1 MATDLP
7 ATQTILE
14 GTMVQFKRNL
24 LSVALASAVLMM
36 SAHASAQSTQTEE
49 EAEAEADARKK
60 AEEAKDLERVVVTGI
75 RGAIERAIDIKQEAS
90 NIVEA
95 VTAEDIGKL
104 PDMSI
109 ADSLARL
116 PGLTAQ
122 RVRGRATDIN
132 IRGLSGDFH
141 TTTLNGRQQVS
152 MGVNRGV
159 EFDQYPSE
167 LLQQVVVAKTPKA
180 SMIGQG
186 LTGTIDLQTIRPL
199 DRRER
204 VVAMNLR
211 GDRNRLEDSKLDGV
225 RGSISYIDQNEA
237 GTMGIAMGYAYQDS
251 PGQSNSWRAWGYEPN
266 GLISGSTIQSRIT
279 DSVRE
284 GFNTTLE
291 YRPSDDHR
299 GAFDV
304 YYSRFDVSTRQRGI
318 EIGLGCCG
326 GYLGGTLVS
335 YDPATRAS
343 SWSGSTPVFRTD
355 VYANEDQ
362 LLSFGWNHEWRFS
375 DAWTATFDVSR
386 STAKREGSNFE
397 SNAGFALG
405 TSTTL
410 DIAFNPGGWYDMNY
424 GRQFNDPSALL
435 LRDIGGW
442 GGDGFDKPY
451 STDDSLNQVRLE
463 MERTFETSW
472 VSSLSFGLDYTSRE
486 KERFATENRLCINS
500 CSLSNQTAP
509 YPTGGNYAFGFFGIP
524 FLPTFNPSSVTYDS
538 LSRDGDFGGARKSFG
553 VEEKLTTAYVQLNLN
568 GDLGSVPVRGNI
580 GLQVVHADQTGFG
593 RITYAGNNIGDPFS
607 DGASYTEVLPSM
619 NLIFQFPYQ
628 QVLRTGLARQAARPR
643 MDDMSAGFGYGVN
656 LTAPGGPRFEAGGG
670 NPTLRPWIANAF
682 DASYEKYFGGGK
694 GYVAAA
700 FFFKD
705 LKNYIARQPV
715 AYDFTGL
722 PIPDDVTQ
730 LPASNIGI
738 YTRPVNGE
746 GGFMAGWEL
755 SASIPL
761 EMFWQP
767 LEGFGI
773 QASYTDTRTSI
784 DPSLLGFSS
793 IPGFSRYTSNLT
805 LYWERF
811 GWGVRATQ
819 RTRSTYV
826 GEGINVFLDPE
837 YPTILSEKIVDFQLS
852 YTVQSGRFKN
862 LGFLFQAANL
872 TDEPFKS
879 SFNNDSNRPERFE
892 DYGNNVLLGISYKF

>member
-1 MATDLP
+1 
-7 ATQTILE
+7 
-14 GTMVQFKRNL
+14 MVKLKRNL
-24 LSVALASAVLMM
+24 LSVALASATMM
-36 SAHASAQSTQTEE
+36 MTAHASAQTTPTAELTEE
-49 EAEAEADARKK
+49 EAAARQRAARAQADAV
-60 AEEAKDLERVVVTGI
+60 ELDRVTVTGI
-75 RGAIERAIDIKQEAS
+75 RGAIERAIDVKQEAG
-90 NIVEA
+90 NIVEV

-167 LLQQVVVAKTPKA
+167 LLQQVVVAKTPTA

-186 LTGTIDLQTIRPL
+186 LTGTIDLQTVRPL
-199 DRRER
+199 QRDGR

-211 GDRNRLEDSKLDGV
+211 GDRNRLEDSELDGV
-225 RGSISYIDQNEA
+225 RGSVTYIDQNEA
-237 GTMGIAMGYAYQDS
+237 GTVGIAMGYAYQDS
-251 PGQSNSWRAWGYEPN
+251 PGQANSWRAWGYEPD
-266 GLISGSTIQSRIT
+266 GLISGSTIQSRIS

-291 YRPSDDHR
+291 YMASDENR
-299 GAFDV
+299 GSFDL
-304 YYSRFDVSTRQRGI
+304 YYSRFDVTTRQRGI

-335 YDPATRAS
+335 YNPSTRAS

-355 VYANEDQ
+355 VYTNEDE
-362 LLSFGWNHEWRFS
+362 LLSLGWNHEWRIN
-375 DAWTATFDVSR
+375 DAWKATFDVSR
-386 STAKREGSNFE
+386 SSAHRVGSNFE
-397 SNAGFALG
+397 SNAGFPAG
-405 TSTTL
+405 SSTTL
-410 DIAFNPGGWYDMNY
+410 DVAFNAGGWYDMNY
-424 GRQFNDPSALL
+424 GRDFNDPSALL

-451 STDDSLNQVRLE
+451 STDDTLNQVRLE
-463 MERTFETSW
+463 LERSFESSW
-472 VSSLSFGLDYTSRE
+472 ISSVGVGLDYTSRE
-486 KERFATENRLCINS
+486 KERFGTENRLCINS

-524 FLPTFNPSSVTYDS
+524 FLPTFDRSNANYDS
-538 LSRDGDFGGARKSFG
+538 LSRDGEFGGARKSFG
-553 VEEKLTTAYVQLNLN
+553 VEENLTTAYVQMNLD
-568 GDLGSVPVRGNI
+568 GDLGSIPVRGNI
-580 GLQVVHADQTGFG
+580 GVQVVRADQTGFG
-593 RITYAGNNIGDPFS
+593 RVTYSGNNLGDPLS
-607 DGASYTEVLPSM
+607 VNSSYTEVLPSM
-619 NLIFQFPYQ
+619 NLIFQLPYE

-643 MDDMSAGFGYGVN
+643 MDDLSAGFGYGVN
-656 LTAPGGPRFEAGGG
+656 ITAPGGPRFEAGGG
-670 NPTLRPWIANAF
+670 NPELRPWIANAF
-682 DASYEKYFGGGK
+682 DASYEKYFGGK

-715 AYDFTGL
+715 AYDFSGL

-730 LPASNIGI
+730 LPATNIGI
-738 YTRPVNGE
+738 YTRPVNGA

-761 EMFWQP
+761 DMFWAP
-767 LEGFGI
+767 LEGFGV

-784 DPSLLGFSS
+784 DPSLLGFDS

-837 YPTILSEKIVDFQLS
+837 YPTIQSEKIVDFQLS
-852 YTVQSGRFKN
+852 YTVQSGAFKN
-862 LGFLFQAANL
+862 LGFLLQAANL
-872 TDEPFKS
+872 TDEPFRS
-879 SFNNDSNRPERFE
+879 TFNDDPLRPERFE
-892 DYGNNVLLGISYKF
+892 DYGNNFLLGISYKF

>member
-1 MATDLP
+1 
-7 ATQTILE
+7 
-14 GTMVQFKRNL
+14 MVQLKRNL
-24 LSVALASAVLMM
+24 LSVALASATMM
-36 SAHASAQSTQTEE
+36 LTAQAHAQSAPSETQTEE
-49 EAEAEADARKK
+49 EAAAAKKK
-60 AEEAKDLERVVVTGI
+60 AEQAKTLEKVTVTGI
-75 RGAIERAIDIKQEAS
+75 RGSIERAIDVKQEAG

-167 LLQQVVVAKTPKA
+167 LLKQVIVAKTPTA
-180 SMIGQG
+180 SMVGQG

-199 DRRER
+199 DLTER

-211 GDRNRLEDSKLDGV
+211 GDRNRLEDSELDGM
-225 RGSISYIDQNEA
+225 RGSISYIDQNDA
-237 GTMGIAMGYAYQDS
+237 GTLGIAMGYAYQDS
-251 PGQSNSWRAWGYEPN
+251 PGQSNSWRSWGYEPN
-266 GLISGSTIQSRIT
+266 GLISGATIQSRTT
-279 DSVRE
+279 DSVRK
-284 GFNTTLE
+284 GFNATLE
-291 YRPSDDHR
+291 YRPNDAHR
-299 GAFDV
+299 GSFDV
-304 YYSRFDVSTRQRGI
+304 YYSRFDVTTQQRGI

-343 SWSGSTPVFRTD
+343 RWTGSTPVFRTD
-355 VYANEDQ
+355 IYANQDK
-362 LLSFGWNHEWRFS
+362 LLSYGWNHEWTINE
-375 DAWTATFDVSR
+375 AWSVTLDLSR
-386 STAKREGSNFE
+386 STADRNGRNFE
-397 SNAGFALG
+397 SNAGFAPG

-410 DIAFNPGGWYDMNY
+410 DIAFNPGGWYDMTY
-424 GRQFNDPSALL
+424 GREFNDPSILL

-451 STDDSLNQVRLE
+451 STDDSLNQARIKA
-463 MERTFETSW
+463 ERSFDSGW
-472 VSSLSFGLDYTSRE
+472 ISSLEFGLDYTTRE
-486 KERFATENRLCINS
+486 KERFATENRLCIRS
-500 CSLSNQTAP
+500 CSLSNQSAP
-509 YPTGGNYAFGFFGIP
+509 YPTGGDYAFGFFGIP
-524 FLPTFNPSSVTYDS
+524 FLPTFNPDDYSYDS

-553 VEEKLTTAYVQLNLN
+553 VEEDLTTLYVQANLM
-568 GDLGSVPVRGNI
+568 GEVGSVPVRGNV
-580 GLQVVHADQTGFG
+580 GVQVVRADQTGFG
-593 RITYAGNNIGDPFS
+593 RVTYSGNNLGNPFS
-607 DGASYTEVLPSM
+607 VNESYTEVLPSM
-619 NLIFQFPYQ
+619 NLIFEFPHQQF
-628 QVLRTGLARQAARPR
+628 LRTGLARQAARPR

-656 LTAPGGPRFEAGGG
+656 RTAPGGPRWEAGGG

-682 DASYEKYFGGGK
+682 DVSYEKYFGGK
-694 GYVAAA
+694 GYIAAA

-722 PIPDDVTQ
+722 PIPNDVTV
-730 LPASNIGI
+730 LPATRIGI
-738 YTRPVNGE
+738 YTRPVNAD
-746 GGFMAGWEL
+746 GGLMAGWEL
-755 SASIPL
+755 SASIPF
-761 EMFWQP
+761 EMFWKP
-767 LEGFGI
+767 LEGFGA

-784 DPSLLGFSS
+784 DPSLLGLSS

-819 RTRSTYV
+819 RTRSTYI
-826 GEGINVFLDPE
+826 GEGINVFLDAE
-837 YPTILSEKIVDFQLS
+837 YPTIQSEKIVDLQVS
-852 YTVQSGRFKN
+852 YTVQSGPLKN
-862 LGFLFQAANL
+862 LGFLFQMANL
-872 TDEPFKS
+872 TDEPFTS
-879 SFNNDSNRPERFE
+879 TFNNDLQRPERYE

>member
-1 MATDLP
+1 
-7 ATQTILE
+7 
-14 GTMVQFKRNL
+14 MVQLKRNV
-24 LSVALASAVLMM
+24 LSVALGSAMM
-36 SAHASAQSTQTEE
+36 LLAAQAHAQAVPTAEQTEE
-49 EAEAEADARKK
+49 EAAAARKK
-60 AEEAKDLERVVVTGI
+60 KADDAKDLDRITVTGI
-75 RGAIERAIDIKQEAS
+75 RGAIERAIDVKQEAA
-90 NIVEA
+90 NIVEV

-199 DRRER
+199 DRTER

-211 GDRNRLEDSKLDGV
+211 GDRNRLEDSELDGV
-225 RGSISYIDQNEA
+225 RGSISYIDQNDA
-237 GTMGIAMGYAYQDS
+237 GTLGIAMGYAYQDS
-251 PGQSNSWRAWGYEPN
+251 PGQSNSFRAWGYEPN

-279 DSVRE
+279 DSIRK

-291 YRPSDDHR
+291 YKPSDDHR

-304 YYSRFDVSTRQRGI
+304 YYSRFDVETRQRGI

-335 YDPATRAS
+335 YDPTTRAS
-343 SWSGSTPVFRTD
+343 KWSGSTPVFRTD
-355 VYANEDQ
+355 VYANEDE
-362 LLSFGWNHEWRFS
+362 LLSFGWNHEWRMS
-375 DAWTATFDVSR
+375 DAWTATFDLSR
-386 STAKREGSNFE
+386 STADREGSNFE
-397 SNAGFALG
+397 SNAGFAPG
-405 TSTTL
+405 TTSTL
-410 DIAFNPGGWYDMNY
+410 DIAFNPAGYYDMSY
-424 GRQFNDPSALL
+424 GRQFNDPSVLL

-451 STDDSLNQVRLE
+451 TTEDSLNQVRMEL
-463 MERTFETSW
+463 ERTFDSSW
-472 VSSLSFGLDYTSRE
+472 ISSIGFGLDYTARE

-500 CSLSNQTAP
+500 CSLSNQSAP
-509 YPTGGNYAFGFFGIP
+509 YPTGGDYAFGFFGIP
-524 FLPTFNPSSVTYDS
+524 FLPTFDRNSAKYAS

-553 VEEKLTTAYVQLNLN
+553 VEENLTTAYIQANLM
-568 GDLGSVPVRGNI
+568 GDMGSVPVRGNI
-580 GLQVVHADQTGFG
+580 GVQVVRADQTGFG
-593 RITYAGNNIGDPFS
+593 RVTYSGNNLGDPFS
-607 DGASYTEVLPSM
+607 VNSSYTEVLPSM
-619 NLIFQFPYQ
+619 NLIFELPNEQII
-628 QVLRTGLARQAARPR
+628 RTGIARQAARPR
-643 MDDMSAGFGYGVN
+643 MDDLSAGFGYGVN
-656 LTAPGGPRFEAGGG
+656 RTPAGGGGPRFEAGGG
-670 NPTLRPWIANAF
+670 NPTLKPWIANAF
-682 DASYEKYFGGGK
+682 DISYEKYFGGK
-694 GYVAAA
+694 GYLAAA
-700 FFFKD
+700 YFYKD

-722 PIPDDVTQ
+722 PLPSDVQ
-730 LPASNIGI
+730 IRPASNIGV
-738 YTRPVNGE
+738 YTRPVNGK
-746 GGFMAGWEL
+746 GGSMSGYEL
-755 SASIPL
+755 SASIPFDL
-761 EMFWQP
+761 FWEP
-767 LEGFGI
+767 LEGFGA
-773 QASYTDTRTSI
+773 QASYTDTRSSI
-784 DPSLLGFSS
+784 DPSLLGLSS

-819 RTRSTYV
+819 RTRSTYI

-837 YPTILSEKIVDFQLS
+837 YPTILSEKIVDFQVS
-852 YTVQSGRFKN
+852 YTVQSGMFKD

-879 SFNNDSNRPERFE
+879 SFNNDPMRPERFE
-892 DYGNNVLLGISYKF
+892 DYGNNLLLGISYKF

>member
-1 MATDLP
+1 
-7 ATQTILE
+7 
-14 GTMVQFKRNL
+14 MVQLKRNL

-36 SAHASAQSTQTEE
+36 SAHASAQSTTPEE
-49 EAEAEADARKK
+49 REAAEAAARKK
-60 AEEAKDLERVVVTGI
+60 AEDAKTLDGVVVTGI
-75 RGAIERAIDIKQEAS
+75 RGAIERAIDVKQEAG
-90 NIVEA
+90 NIVEV

-167 LLQQVVVAKTPKA
+167 LLQQVVVAKTPTA

-199 DRRER
+199 DRSER

-211 GDRNRLEDSKLDGV
+211 GDRNRLEDSELDGL

-237 GTMGIAMGYAYQDS
+237 GTLGIAMGYAYQDS
-251 PGQSNSWRAWGYEPN
+251 PGQSNSWRSWGYEPN

-279 DSVRE
+279 DSVRD

-326 GYLGGTLVS
+326 GYLGGNLVS

-343 SWSGSTPVFRTD
+343 RWTGSTPVFRTD
-355 VYANEDQ
+355 VYANEDK
-362 LLSFGWNHEWRFS
+362 LLSYGWNHEWRIS
-375 DAWTATFDVSR
+375 DAWTATFDLSR
-386 STAKREGSNFE
+386 STADRRGSNFE
-397 SNAGFALG
+397 SNAGFAPG

-410 DIAFNPGGWYDMNY
+410 DIAFNQGGWYDMNY
-424 GRQFNDPSALL
+424 GRDFNDPSALL

-463 MERTFETSW
+463 LERTFDSSW
-472 VSSLSFGLDYTSRE
+472 ISSLAFGLDYTARE
-486 KERFATENRLCINS
+486 KERFATENRLCITS
-500 CSLSNQTAP
+500 CALSNQSAP
-509 YPTGGNYAFGFFGIP
+509 YPGGGEYGFGFFGIP
-524 FLPTFNPSSVTYDS
+524 FLPTFDRNSYKYDS

-553 VEEKLTTAYVQLNLN
+553 VEENLTTAYFQANLM
-568 GDLGSVPVRGNI
+568 GDLGSVPVRGNV
-580 GLQVVHADQTGFG
+580 GLQVVRADQTGFG
-593 RITYAGNNIGDPFS
+593 RVTYSGNNLGDPFS
-607 DGASYTEVLPSM
+607 VNASYTEVLPSM
-619 NLIFQFPYQ
+619 NLIFQLPYGQ
-628 QVLRTGLARQAARPR
+628 ILRTGLARQAARPR
-643 MDDMSAGFGYGVN
+643 MDDLSAGFGYGVN
-656 LTAPGGPRFEAGGG
+656 LAPAGGGGPRFEAGGG

-682 DASYEKYFGGGK
+682 DMSYEKYFGNK

-715 AYDFTGL
+715 PYDFSGL
-722 PIPDDVTQ
+722 PLPSDV
-730 LPASNIGI
+730 LIRPASNIGV

-755 SASIPL
+755 SASIPFDL
-761 EMFWQP
+761 FWQP
-767 LEGFGI
+767 LEGFGA

-784 DPSLLGFSS
+784 DPSLLGLSS

-837 YPTILSEKIVDFQLS
+837 YPTIQSEKIVDFQVS
-852 YTVQSGRFKN
+852 YTVQSGTFKN

-872 TDEPFKS
+872 TDEPFRS
-879 SFNNDSNRPERFE
+879 SFNNDPNRPERYE

>member
-1 MATDLP
+1 
-7 ATQTILE
+7 
-14 GTMVQFKRNL
+14 MVQLKRNL
-24 LSVALASAVLMM
+24 LSVALASATLL
-36 SAHASAQSTQTEE
+36 SAAQAQAQSVPPVEQTEE
-49 EAEAEADARKK
+49 EAAAAARKK
-60 AEEAKDLERVVVTGI
+60 KADDAKDLDRVTVTGI
-75 RGAIERAIDIKQEAS
+75 RGAIERAIDVKQEAS
-90 NIVEA
+90 NIVEV

-211 GDRNRLEDSKLDGV
+211 GDRNRLEDSELDGV
-225 RGSISYIDQNEA
+225 RGSISYIDQNDA

-251 PGQSNSWRAWGYEPN
+251 PGQSNSFRAWGYEPN
-266 GLISGSTIQSRIT
+266 GLISGATIQGRIS
-279 DSVRE
+279 DSVRQ

-291 YRPSDDHR
+291 YKPSDDHR

-304 YYSRFDVSTRQRGI
+304 YYSRFDVTTQQRGI
-318 EIGLGCCG
+318 EIGLGCCV
-326 GYLGGTLVS
+326 GYLVKTLDS
-335 YDPATRAS
+335 YDPATRAARF
-343 SWSGSTPVFRTD
+343 SGATPVLRTD
-355 VYANEDQ
+355 VYANEDT
-362 LLSFGWNHEWRFS
+362 LLSFGWNHEWRMS

-386 STAKREGSNFE
+386 STADREGSNFE
-397 SNAGFALG
+397 SNAGFAPG
-405 TSTTL
+405 ISTTL
-410 DIAFNPGGWYDMNY
+410 GVAFNPAGYFDMTY
-424 GRQFNDPSALL
+424 GREFNDPSALL
-435 LRDIGGW
+435 LRDVGGW

-451 STDDSLNQVRLE
+451 STEDSLNQVRLE
-463 MERTFETSW
+463 LERTFDSSW
-472 VSSLSFGLDYTSRE
+472 ISSLGFGLDYTARE

-500 CSLSNQTAP
+500 CSLSNQSAP
-509 YPTGGNYAFGFFGIP
+509 YPTGGNFAFGFFGIP
-524 FLPTFNPSSVTYDS
+524 FLPTFDRNSFKYAS
-538 LSRDGDFGGARKSFG
+538 LSRDGEFGGAGKSFG
-553 VEEKLTTAYVQLNLN
+553 VEENLTTAYVQANLM
-568 GDLGSVPVRGNI
+568 GDMGSVPVRGNF
-580 GLQVVHADQTGFG
+580 GVQVVRADQTGFG
-593 RITYAGNNIGDPFS
+593 RVTYSGNNLGTPFS
-607 DGASYTEVLPSM
+607 VNAKYTEVLPSM
-619 NLIFQFPYQ
+619 NLIFELPNE
-628 QVLRTGLARQAARPR
+628 QVIRTGIARQAARPR
-643 MDDMSAGFGYGVN
+643 MDDLSAGFGYGVN
-656 LTAPGGPRFEAGGG
+656 DTAPGGPRFEAGGG
-670 NPTLRPWIANAF
+670 NPTLKPWIANAF
-682 DASYEKYFGGGK
+682 DISYEKYFGGK

-700 FFFKD
+700 YFYKD

-722 PIPDDVTQ
+722 PIPSDVKR

-738 YTRPVNGE
+738 YTRPVNGT
-746 GGFMAGWEL
+746 GGSMSGIEL
-755 SASIPL
+755 SASIPFDL
-761 EMFWQP
+761 FWEP
-767 LEGFGI
+767 LEGFGA

-784 DPSLLGFSS
+784 DPSLLGLDS

-819 RTRSTYV
+819 RSRSGYV
-826 GEGINVFLDPE
+826 AEGINVFLNSE
-837 YPTILSEKIVDFQLS
+837 YETNASEKIVDLQVS
-852 YTVQSGRFKN
+852 YNVQSGPLQN
-862 LGFLFQAANL
+862 LGFLFQVANL
-872 TDEPFKS
+872 TDEPVRS
-879 SFNNDSNRPERFE
+879 SFNNDPLRPTRFE
-892 DYGNNVLLGISYKF
+892 DYGNNILLGVSYKF

>member
-1 MATDLP
+1 
-7 ATQTILE
+7 
-14 GTMVQFKRNL
+14 MVHLKRNL
-24 LSVALASAVLMM
+24 LSVALASATLMLM
-36 SAHASAQSTQTEE
+36 SQAHAQTAPAVDQTEE
-49 EAEAEADARKK
+49 EIAAAKDKKNADA
-60 AEEAKDLERVVVTGI
+60 KDIEGVVVTGI
-75 RGAIERAIDIKQEAS
+75 RGSIERAIDIKQES
-90 NIVEA
+90 GNIVEA
-95 VTAEDIGKL
+95 VTSEDIGKL

-167 LLQQVVVAKTPKA
+167 LLKQVIVAKTPMA
-180 SMIGQG
+180 SMVGQG

-199 DRRER
+199 DLSER

-211 GDRNRLEDSKLDGV
+211 GDRNRLEDSDLDGV
-225 RGSISYIDQNEA
+225 RGSFSYIDQNDA
-237 GTMGIAMGYAYQDS
+237 GTLGIAMGYAYQDS
-251 PGQSNSWRAWGYEPN
+251 PGQSNSWRSWGYDAD
-266 GLISGSTIQSRIT
+266 GLIQGATIQSRTT
-279 DSVRE
+279 DSIRK

-291 YRPSDDHR
+291 YRPNDDHR
-299 GAFDV
+299 GSFDV
-304 YYSRFDVSTRQRGI
+304 YYSRFDVSTQQRGV
-318 EIGLGCCG
+318 EIGLGRG
-326 GYLGGTLVS
+326 DYLGGTLVS
-335 YDPATRAS
+335 YDPNTRS
-343 SWSGSTPVFRTD
+343 SRRTGATPVFRTD
-355 VYANEDQ
+355 LYANEDK
-362 LLSFGWNHEWRFS
+362 LLSFGWNHEWTINP
-375 DAWTATFDVSR
+375 AWTMTVDLSR
-386 STAKREGSNFE
+386 STADRIGRNFE
-397 SNAGFALG
+397 SNAGFAPG
-405 TSTTL
+405 TSSTL
-410 DIAFNPGGWYDMNY
+410 DITFNEGGWYDMDY
-424 GRQFNDPSALL
+424 GSEFNDPGKLL

-451 STDDSLNQVRLE
+451 STDDALNQARIELD
-463 MERTFETSW
+463 RSFDSGW
-472 VSSLSFGLDYTSRE
+472 ISSLKFGLDYTTRE

-509 YPTGGNYAFGFFGIP
+509 YPTGGDYAFGFFGIP
-524 FLPTFNPSSVTYDS
+524 FLPTFDPDSYAYDS

-553 VEEKLTTAYVQLNLN
+553 VEEDLTTFYVQANIM
-568 GDLGSVPVRGNI
+568 GDMGSVPVRGNF
-580 GLQVVHADQTGFG
+580 GVQVIRADQTGFG
-593 RITYAGNNIGDPFS
+593 RVTYSGNNLGDPFS
-607 DGASYTEVLPSM
+607 VNETYTEVLPSM
-619 NLIFQFPYQ
+619 NLIFEFGHG
-628 QVLRTGLARQAARPR
+628 QVLRTALARQAARPR
-643 MDDMSAGFGYGVN
+643 LDDLSAGFGYGVN
-656 LTAPGGPRFEAGGG
+656 RTPSGGGGPRFEAGGG

-682 DASYEKYFGGGK
+682 DVSYEKYFGGK

-722 PIPDDVTQ
+722 PLPSDVT
-730 LPASNIGI
+730 LRPASNIGV

-755 SASIPL
+755 SASIPFD
-761 EMFWQP
+761 MFWEP
-767 LEGFGI
+767 LEGFGA

-784 DPSLLGFSS
+784 DPSLLGLSS

-837 YPTILSEKIVDFQLS
+837 YPTIQSEKIVDLQVS
-852 YTVQSGRFKN
+852 YTVPSGPLKN
-862 LGFLFQAANL
+862 LGFLFQMANL
-872 TDEPFKS
+872 TDEPFSS
-879 SFNNDSNRPERFE
+879 SFNNDPLRPERFE

>member
-1 MATDLP
+1 
-7 ATQTILE
+7 
-14 GTMVQFKRNL
+14 MVQMKRNL
-24 LSVALASAVLMM
+24 LSVALASATMLLTAQV
-36 SAHASAQSTQTEE
+36 HAQSVPPAEQTEE
-49 EAEAEADARKK
+49 EAAAAARKK
-60 AEEAKDLERVVVTGI
+60 KADDAKDLDRVTVTGI
-75 RGAIERAIDIKQEAS
+75 RGAIERAIDIKQES
-90 NIVEA
+90 GNIVEA

-167 LLQQVVVAKTPKA
+167 LLKQVIVAKTPMA
-180 SMIGQG
+180 SMVGQG

-199 DRRER
+199 DLTER

-211 GDRNRLEDSKLDGV
+211 GDRNRLEDSDLDGV
-225 RGSISYIDQNEA
+225 RGSLSYIDQNDA
-237 GTMGIAMGYAYQDS
+237 GTLGIAMGYAYQDS
-251 PGQSNSWRAWGYEPN
+251 PGQSNSFRAWGYEPN

-279 DSVRE
+279 DSIRK
-284 GFNTTLE
+284 GFNATLD
-291 YRPSDDHR
+291 YRPNDDHR
-299 GAFDV
+299 GSFDV
-304 YYSRFDVSTRQRGI
+304 YYSRFDVSTQQRGI

-335 YDPATRAS
+335 YDPTTRAS
-343 SWSGSTPVFRTD
+343 KWRGSTPVFRTD
-355 VYANEDQ
+355 LYANEDK
-362 LLSFGWNHEWRFS
+362 LLSFGWNHEWTISPDWSFTV
-375 DAWTATFDVSR
+375 DLSR
-386 STAKREGSNFE
+386 STADRKGRNFE
-397 SNAGFALG
+397 SNAGFAPG
-405 TSTTL
+405 TSSTL
-410 DIAFNPGGWYDMNY
+410 DVTFNEGGWYDMNY
-424 GRQFNDPSALL
+424 GTQFNDPSKLL

-451 STDDSLNQVRLE
+451 STDDTLNQARVE
-463 MERTFETSW
+463 MERTFDSGW
-472 VSSLSFGLDYTSRE
+472 MSSLKFGLDYTARE
-486 KERFATENRLCINS
+486 KERYATENRLCINS

-509 YPTGGNYAFGFFGIP
+509 YPTGGNYTFGFFGIP
-524 FLPTFNPSSVTYDS
+524 FLPTFNPSSYKYAS

-553 VEEKLTTAYVQLNLN
+553 VEEDLTTLFVQANIQ
-568 GDLGSVPVRGNI
+568 GDLGSVPVRGNF
-580 GLQVVHADQTGFG
+580 GVQVIRADQTGFG
-593 RITYAGNNIGDPFS
+593 RVTYSGNNLGNPIS
-607 DGASYTEVLPSM
+607 VNETYTNVLPSM
-619 NLIFQFPYQ
+619 NLIFDLPYG
-628 QVLRTGLARQAARPR
+628 QVVRTALARQAARPR
-643 MDDMSAGFGYGVN
+643 MDDLSAGFGYGVN
-656 LTAPGGPRFEAGGG
+656 RTPPGGGGPRFEAGGG
-670 NPTLRPWIANAF
+670 NPTLKPWIANAF
-682 DASYEKYFGGGK
+682 DISYEKYFGGK

-722 PIPDDVTQ
+722 PLPSDV
-730 LPASNIGI
+730 LLRPASNIGV

-755 SASIPL
+755 SASIPF
-761 EMFWQP
+761 EMFWEP
-767 LEGFGI
+767 LEGFGA
-773 QASYTDTRTSI
+773 QASYTDTRTGI
-784 DPSLLGFSS
+784 DPSLLGLSS

-819 RTRSTYV
+819 RTRSTYI

-837 YPTILSEKIVDFQLS
+837 YPTIQSEKIVDLQVS
-852 YTVQSGRFKN
+852 YTVLSGPLTN
-862 LGFLFQAANL
+862 LGFLFQMANL
-872 TDEPFKS
+872 TDEPFSS
-879 SFNNDSNRPERFE
+879 SFNNDPKRPERFE